1 MRIPIYINRNSRIR
15 RSIKKNNIKLDKQ
28 AVGLIPVQAK
38 YINKFIRTKI
48 KLRLKSP
55 SRNRRVCNQI
65 LTQNRDTTPERQNNW
80 TYQHVFKTKETV
92 KLTLVDTGD
101 MHQSIRDALKRF
113 LKALTKSDS
122 SATLMPWVTKSHLKE
137 LYWPEEIPHMINSMR
152 SYVNKLFV
160 PGEGNNRVM
169 YPHMMIGHDVSLE
182 DLKEK
187 LSSWMRETNSGLYYK
202 ML

>member
-1 MRIPIYINRNSRIR
+1 MNIATKQPNWINLERKTGSSTNNTGAPRTGKKEDVHINRAHQMRIPIYINRNSRIR

-65 LTQNRDTTPERQNNW
+65 LTQNRDTTPERQNNR
-80 TYQHVFKTKETV
+80 TYQHVFKTRETV

-137 LYWPEEIPHMINSMR
+137 LH
-152 SYVNKLFV
+152 
-160 PGEGNNRVM
+160 
-169 YPHMMIGHDVSLE
+169 
-182 DLKEK
+182 
-187 LSSWMRETNSGLYYK
+187 
-202 ML
+202 

>member
-1 MRIPIYINRNSRIR
+1 
-15 RSIKKNNIKLDKQ
+15 
-28 AVGLIPVQAK
+28 
-38 YINKFIRTKI
+38 
-48 KLRLKSP
+48 
-55 SRNRRVCNQI
+55 
-65 LTQNRDTTPERQNNW
+65 
-80 TYQHVFKTKETV
+80 
-92 KLTLVDTGD
+92 
-101 MHQSIRDALKRF
+101 
-113 LKALTKSDS
+113 
-122 SATLMPWVTKSHLKE
+122 
-137 LYWPEEIPHMINSMR
+137 MINSMR